1 MHLKIITVLRKLLN
15 IMFIMESNLTK
26 CVILISLRVLL
37 YLFVKENKLSV
48 FY

>member
-1 MHLKIITVLRKLLN
+1 MHLKVMTVLRKLLN
-15 IMFIMESNLTK
+15 IMFITESNLTK

-37 YLFVKENKLSV
+37 YLFVKEKKLSV